1 MVEATPFWGA
11 IGLSCL
17 LVLSLLSV
25 PIAASMG
32 IVGLGMVLLF
42 YGDFTALQFIATSAW
57 GNTAKYSMSMFPLF
71 ILMGNLIAKSGLGED
86 AFDGLNK
93 LLGRTRG
100 GLAMVSTP
108 TCALF
113 GTVSGS
119 SSSTIIA
126 IGGTAIPEMR
136 RHGYSAPLRCGSV
149 AVNGCIA
156 NLIPPSLAAVL
167 YCVVTETSI
176 AKLFI
181 AGLIPGLVLTVMI
194 LAVIYIW
201 ATVRPEDAPRSTETY
216 PLKERLAGLR
226 TPLPMLCIFAF
237 MIVGIYNGFFSPAEA
252 AGMGV
257 LATIV
262 MMVVLGKFT
271 WRKFFDAVSESVKL
285 FTFMFVALMAA
296 VMFASTIALS
306 QLPQFIADWALAT
319 VDSPLAILYMII
331 VIFIIAG
338 CILENFG
345 MVMMLV
351 PLFYPVIAQARF
363 YGVFF
368 WVIMV
373 IMMKM
378 SMLTPPIGINV
389 FVLHGIARDIPLKT
403 IFRGIGPFLVA
414 DLVRLTILVIFV
426 DLALWLPRLMNMPM

>member
-11 IGLSCL
+11 IAISCL

-32 IVGLGMVLLF
+32 IVGLGMVILF

-100 GLAMVSTP
+100 GLAMVSTT

-201 ATVRPEDAPRSTETY
+201 ATVRPEDAPKSTKTY

-257 LATIV
+257 LATIA
-262 MMVVLGKFT
+262 MMVGLGKFT

-306 QLPQFIADWALAT
+306 QLPQFIADWALAQ

-331 VIFIIAG
+331 GIFIIAG
-338 CILENFG
+338 FFLESFG

-351 PLFYPVIAQARF
+351 PLFFPVMVQAGF
-363 YGVFF
+363 DPVYFGVII
-368 WVIMV
+368 VMLMEV
-373 IMMKM
+373 GL
-378 SMLTPPIGINV
+378 LTPPAAPNIYVTQYVDGRAGVMEVINGTLPFYV
-389 FVLHGIARDIPLKT
+389 TVLGLTVLLVHFPMIAM
-403 IFRGIGPFLVA
+403 
-414 DLVRLTILVIFV
+414 
-426 DLALWLPRLMNMPM
+426 WLPGTM